1 MTPSPDVSAPDTG
14 ARRVTLYRT
23 SPAQD
28 RMWFAHRSD
37 PVSPLYNV
45 FLAARIE
52 GRVDDAALET
62 ALSDVVARHEVL
74 RTSFRTIDD
83 ELHQLVAAH
92 GNAPLDRKHAAD
104 TTSDFFDQTIAEAAT
119 APFDLTDG
127 PLMRTVLF
135 SASASDHV
143 MLVTFH
149 HIVVDG
155 WSLELLCRDI
165 TEAYAQRCAG
175 RAPRWAVP
183 EIGYGDVCEWW
194 AESDRQQHRSRQVDR
209 WREVLTNPPVAG
221 SDLPLDRVRTTAV
234 HAEAGR
240 REFSLDAE
248 ASELVRSVARRC
260 RTTPVSVALA
270 AFAAL
275 LGIWSDTDDLVLGL
289 PVAGRTHPDTQDMV
303 GLFVN
308 TLPLRL
314 DVQETGTFTDLVHN
328 VTERTTDAL
337 DMQDAPLDDIVA
349 AVGPDRAPGRTPLF
363 DVLFTGQ
370 NTSNVAL
377 DLTGTRSTTYDVR
390 TSWTRYDLEMNIWDE
405 PRLRGMLVHRASRFD
420 EETAT
425 ALIAAFCELLR
436 RVCAAPE
443 RPVGESTG
451 AIPLPVGAAD
461 RPDAER
467 DTVEA
472 TLRALPGVA
481 DLVVLRQTAT
491 DGTDRAV
498 AYVSAEA
505 PVTEERITAAAR
517 NAGHRIDGVVLV
529 GSIPHRADGSVDV
542 AAFSAAPVIDAVAA
556 ERWQRELRRDDT
568 HVVVAVAD
576 RPGPEPSTVDIPPVP
591 SESAVVTDH
600 RPVRVAGT
608 GSPAQCDGGPTPA
621 ASHASVAEALRVAA
635 HTDHGIVL
643 VSEAGRRERVSYR
656 ELEVSA
662 RRVATSLRARVQSV
676 DTPVLVA
683 FRDNRELLPVLWGC
697 VLAGVIAVPWVPPAG
712 PDELQERLASVRTTL
727 GAPLIVAEGCL
738 HESLV
743 AAGAEIIG
751 FAELAEPAAGVA
763 NNTFEP
769 AATVP
774 NPHPDDTVLL
784 LLTSG
789 STGTSK
795 AVRVTHRM
803 ILTRS
808 AGAATMCGVGPDD
821 VSLNWMP
828 LDHVGGVVMYH
839 MRDVVLG
846 AEQLQVATTWILAD
860 PLRWIDLLGEY
871 DVTNTWAPNFA
882 FGLVAE
888 AAPRLAGRKV
898 SLEQV
903 HHILNGGEAV
913 RRATVSAFLEAL
925 VPLGLRPDAV
935 RPSWGMSE
943 TCSGETDSDRCTVE
957 HLHAGS
963 GPVEVGRP
971 YPGFSVRI
979 VDETCAV
986 VDEGV
991 VGRLQVCGDAVTP
1004 GYWNDPERT
1013 AEAMTDDGWFDTG
1026 DLAVLDDGR
1035 LTLTGRVKDVVIVN
1049 GRNFAC
1055 EDIEQAVERRC
1066 AVRDSSTA
1074 AIAVPDAATG
1084 SEHVVVITVPAAG
1097 NAAADRAALASRVRA
1112 ATRSVTGHAPIV
1124 GFAEWDSLPRTGIGK
1139 IQRNLLQSAYRER
1152 TLQAEFFVPRGADS
1166 TTVPDLFAVPR
1177 WVRSTRRASTSRVRR
1192 ILLATPTRGSVSE
1205 IADRLECHGVDVRI
1219 LTDINGL
1226 ADAMIHRPDLV
1237 VFVDETGETRDSVTE
1252 AAEISVAVVGAYRSM
1267 VRILDEPDT
1276 DRTLVV
1282 LTSGL
1287 HAPGGGGPDH
1297 LSGQVL
1303 NGLLR
1308 SVAAE
1313 SLGLRTR
1320 SIDSGPGTAADDL
1333 AAELLYGGLDDEVAL
1348 DADARWVRRLN
1359 PFPREKPS
1367 VMWPDR
1373 GDAIVLTGGTGALG
1387 ITLAEHLLGARGCS
1401 VLLIGSTDS
1410 SLMPERASQLAR
1422 LVAEFG
1428 EERVRIASAD
1438 VTDPSGIRNA
1448 LHAFEAHVGRP
1459 VSGAVH
1465 LAGRFV
1471 EGPFAALDDD
1481 GLSAVAR
1488 AKIVGAGVL
1497 HDVLTQRPG
1506 SHLLLCSSV
1515 SGYLGAPHAAAYAA
1529 ANSFLDGLAAWA
1541 SEHSTVACRSVAW
1554 SMWESTGASRDFT
1567 QSDRT
1572 AARGTVV
1579 LPPDLAARMWP
1590 VVLATPE
1597 LHLLAGV
1604 DRSVPFV
1611 RSRCAID
1618 PGPVR
1623 TLSVSGVSGTS
1634 PVTGPVDVFG
1644 NTVPFVCT
1652 DTSPRESNAVD
1663 VTVFFR
1669 GPLEELVAEQWCA
1682 VLGFD
1687 EVDRNTSF
1695 FDLGGASL
1703 HLSRVHDRLQRRLG
1717 REIALTDLFRHHTI
1731 ATLAAHLARN
1741 ERDTAPARPDTPAA
1755 RRGRERAATRRR
1767 RRTP

>member
-1 MTPSPDVSAPDTG
+1 MTPTPDVSALDTG

-37 PVSPLYNV
+37 PASPLYNV

-52 GRVDDAALET
+52 GRVDDVALET
-62 ALSDVVARHEVL
+62 AIGDVVARHEVL
-74 RTSFRTIDD
+74 RTTFRTIDD

-92 GNAPLDRKHAAD
+92 GSVPLDRKLVRD
-104 TTSDFFDQTIAEAAT
+104 TTSDEFDRTVADAAT

-135 SASASDHV
+135 SAAPSDHV
-143 MLVTFH
+143 LLVTFH

-155 WSLELLCRDI
+155 WSLDLLCRDI
-165 TEAYAQRCAG
+165 ADAYAQRCAEH
-175 RAPRWAVP
+175 APHWTVP

-194 AESDRQQHRSRQVDR
+194 AESDRRQHRARQVDR
-209 WREVLTNPPVAG
+209 WREVLTNPPIIG

-234 HAEAGR
+234 HAAAGR
-240 REFSLDAE
+240 HEFSLDAE
-248 ASELVRSVARRC
+248 SSELVRSVARRG

-275 LGIWSDTDDLVLGL
+275 LGRWSDTDDLVLGL
-289 PVAGRTHPDTQDMV
+289 PVAGRTHPDTQEMV

-314 DVQETGTFTDLVHN
+314 DVQDTGTFADLVHH

-349 AVGPDRAPGRTPLF
+349 AVAPDRSPGRTPLF

-370 NTSNVAL
+370 NTSDVAL
-377 DLTGTRSTTYDVR
+377 DLAGTRSTPYEVR

-405 PRLRGMLVHRASRFD
+405 PRLRGMLVHRTSRFD
-420 EETAT
+420 DETAT
-425 ALIAAFCELLR
+425 ALVAAFCELLR
-436 RVCAAPE
+436 RACATPQD
-443 RPVGESTG
+443 PVGEST
-451 AIPLPVGAAD
+451 ATVRLPVGAAD

-467 DTVEA
+467 DALEA
-472 TLRALPGVA
+472 ALRALPGAA
-481 DLVVLRQTAT
+481 DLVVLRQSAA
-491 DGTDRAV
+491 DGTDRIV

-505 PVTEERITAAAR
+505 PVTEERIVAAAR
-517 NAGHRIDGVVLV
+517 NAGHRIDGVVLI
-529 GSIPHRADGSVDV
+529 GSIPRRTDGSVDV
-542 AAFSAAPVIDAVAA
+542 AAFSAAPVIDAGAA
-556 ERWQRELRRDDT
+556 ERWQLDLRRDDAR
-568 HVVVAVAD
+568 VNVAVTD
-576 RPGPEPSTVDIPPVP
+576 LPGPETGSVDIPPVP
-591 SESAVVTDH
+591 SGITVDTDH
-600 RPVRVAGT
+600 HPVRLT
-608 GSPAQCDGGPTPA
+608 GSGVPAQCDGGPTPA
-621 ASHASVAEALRVAA
+621 LPHASMAEALHSAA
-635 HTDHGIVL
+635 STDHGIV
-643 VSEAGRRERVSYR
+643 VISESGRRERVGYR
-656 ELEVSA
+656 ELEASA
-662 RRVATSLRARVQSV
+662 HRVAASLRARVRSA

-683 FRDNRELLPVLWGC
+683 FRDNREFLPVLWGC
-697 VLAGVIAVPWVPPAG
+697 VLAGVVAVPWVPPAG
-712 PDELQERLASVRTTL
+712 PDELRERLASVRTTL
-727 GAPLIVAEGCL
+727 GEPLIVAEASL
-738 HESLV
+738 HENLV
-743 AAGAEIIG
+743 SAGADIIG
-751 FAELAEPAAGVA
+751 FAELAEPAAS
-763 NNTFEP
+763 
-769 AATVP
+769 ATNSSLGGEATLP
-774 NPHPDDTVLL
+774 DAHPDDTVLL

-789 STGTSK
+789 STGMSK

-808 AGAATMCGVGPDD
+808 AGAAAMCGVGPND

-882 FGLVAE
+882 FGLVAD

-898 SLEQV
+898 TLAQV

-957 HLHAGS
+957 HLRAGG
-963 GPVEVGRP
+963 GPVDVGRP

-1004 GYWNDPERT
+1004 GYWNDPVRT

-1055 EDIEQAVERRC
+1055 EDIEQAVERGC

-1097 NAAADRAALASRVRA
+1097 TAAADRAALASRVRA
-1112 ATRSVTGHAPIV
+1112 ATRSVAGHAPIV

-1139 IQRNLLQSAYRER
+1139 IQRNVLQAAYRER
-1152 TLQAEFFVPRGADS
+1152 TLHAELFFPRGAES

-1177 WVRSTRRASTSRVRR
+1177 WLRRTRRASTSRVRR
-1192 ILLATPTRGSVSE
+1192 VLLATPSLGSVSG
-1205 IADRLECHGVDVRI
+1205 IAERLERHGVEVRT

-1237 VFVDETGETRDSVTE
+1237 VLVDETGETRKSVTE
-1252 AAEISVAVVGAYRSM
+1252 AAEISVAIVGAYRNL

-1276 DRTLVV
+1276 ERTLAV

-1287 HAPGGGGPDH
+1287 HAPQSEGPTH
-1297 LSGQVL
+1297 LPGQVL
-1303 NGLLR
+1303 GGLLR

-1320 SIDSGPGTAADDL
+1320 SIDAGPGTTVDDL
-1333 AAELLYGGLDDEVAL
+1333 AAELLYGHDDEVAL
-1348 DADARWVRRLN
+1348 DAGSRWVRRLDSL
-1359 PFPREKPS
+1359 PRTESSS
-1367 VMWPDR
+1367 VWPDR
-1373 GDAIVLTGGTGALG
+1373 GDAVVLTGGTGALG

-1401 VLLIGSTDS
+1401 VLLIGSTDP
-1410 SLMPERASQLAR
+1410 SLTPERASEVAR
-1422 LVAEFG
+1422 LIAEFG
-1428 EERVRIASAD
+1428 EQRVRIATAD
-1438 VTDPSGIRNA
+1438 VTDPSAIRDA
-1448 LHAFEAHVGRP
+1448 VHAFEHHAGRH

-1471 EGPFAALDDD
+1471 DGPFAALDDD
-1481 GLSAVAR
+1481 ALSAVAR
-1488 AKIVGAGVL
+1488 AKIVGRVSCTTCSRSGPGATYCCVRRSAGISVRRTPPPTRQPTPSSTVSPRGRRSTRRSCAGRL
-1497 HDVLTQRPG
+1497 HGACGNRPVPAGISQRSTAQLREG
-1506 SHLLLCSSV
+1506 RRYSHPISLLACGRSSWPPPSNTCSRV
-1515 SGYLGAPHAAAYAA
+1515 STAPH
-1529 ANSFLDGLAAWA
+1529 
-1541 SEHSTVACRSVAW
+1541 RS
-1554 SMWESTGASRDFT
+1554 
-1567 QSDRT
+1567 SDHAVRH
-1572 AARGTVV
+1572 
-1579 LPPDLAARMWP
+1579 PPDRFGGCRCRAHPEQALLPDRSTP
-1590 VVLATPE
+1590 SATP
-1597 LHLLAGV
+1597 
-1604 DRSVPFV
+1604 
-1611 RSRCAID
+1611 
-1618 PGPVR
+1618 
-1623 TLSVSGVSGTS
+1623 S
-1634 PVTGPVDVFG
+1634 P
-1644 NTVPFVCT
+1644 
-1652 DTSPRESNAVD
+1652 SS
-1663 VTVFFR
+1663 
-1669 GPLEELVAEQWCA
+1669 
-1682 VLGFD
+1682 
-1687 EVDRNTSF
+1687 
-1695 FDLGGASL
+1695 
-1703 HLSRVHDRLQRRLG
+1703 
-1717 REIALTDLFRHHTI
+1717 
-1731 ATLAAHLARN
+1731 
-1741 ERDTAPARPDTPAA
+1741 APARLPTSRTTPRAQDHCAA
-1755 RRGRERAATRRR
+1755 PSRHSSPSNGAPSSGST
-1767 RRTP
+1767 T